1 MIQPKEMVQPGSASW
16 FCLQAQPKREHIAA
30 ARLRKDAKVEVFL
43 PRIRYRRPTRNGP
56 AWVTEGLFP
65 GYLFAHFDVFM
76 FRLVQAT
83 PGVRCVVHFGTH
95 WPTIPEGVIAELRAG
110 VGNEEIRVL
119 SQEVQPGETVDVADG
134 VFAGLQATVSR
145 VMPGRQR
152 VSVLLD
158 FLGRQTAVELDPSQL
173 VPNRKTLRD
182 QWTRRPKSPN
192 TDK

>member
-1 MIQPKEMVQPGSASW
+1 MIQPQEIVQPGSASW

-30 ARLRKDAKVEVFL
+30 ARLRRDSGVEVFL
-43 PRIRYRRPTRNGP
+43 PRIRYRRSTRCGP

-65 GYLFAHFDVFM
+65 GYLFARFEVFQ

-95 WPTIPEGVIAELRAG
+95 WPTIPDGVIAELRAG
-110 VGNEEIRVL
+110 VGNEEIKVL
-119 SQEVQPGETVDVADG
+119 SQDVQPGETVEVADG
-134 VFAGLQATVSR
+134 AFAGLQAMVSR

-158 FLGRQTAVELDPSQL
+158 FLGRQTAVELDPGQL
-173 VPNRKTLRD
+173 VPNRKMLRN
-182 QWTRRPKSPN
+182 QWTRRPKPPKS
-192 TDK
+192 DK